1 MKRTKQM
8 VELNRTAI
16 AHVNIDIPSMTMA
29 IVDLLDPMLEV
40 EAIAVAEQETPQIV
54 NTNTIVSLREEENK
68 KRKRELQVLR
78 F

>member
-16 AHVNIDIPSMTMA
+16 AHVNIDVPNMTRA
-29 IVDLLDPMLEV
+29 IVNLLDPMLEV
-40 EAIAVAEQETPQIV
+40 KAVAVAEPETPQTV
-54 NTNTIVSLREEENK
+54 NTNTIVSLSKETK
-68 KRKRELQVLR
+68 KEVKIVQVLK

>member
-1 MKRTKQM
+1 
-8 VELNRTAI
+8 
-16 AHVNIDIPSMTMA
+16 MTIA